1 MATEKSVLRGI
12 ISRALAKGFTVSLF
26 DGEEWV
32 VRKSRNAQE
41 VIGSMFTVD
50 EETLRFCDADGVK
63 VGDAFIVHGN
73 SPEEV
78 VCDHT
83 DSDVMTEIIG

>member
-12 ISRALAKGFTVSLF
+12 INRALAKGFTVSLF
-26 DGEEWV
+26 DGEEWT
-32 VRKSRNAQE
+32 VRRSRNAQE
-41 VIGSMFTVD
+41 VIGAMFTVD
-50 EETLRFCDADGVK
+50 EETLRFRDAEGVK
-63 VGDAFIVHGN
+63 IGDAFIVHGN

-83 DSDVMTEIIG
+83 DSDVMMEIIG